1 MGGNKMDLLIK
12 NLEFSVKGRDIL
24 KDISL
29 SVEKGEFVGII
40 GPNGSGKS
48 TLLKNVYRVLHPT
61 AGKIL
66 LFDRDITKLKLAQT
80 AREMATV
87 SQFHRI
93 NFDFSVE
100 DMVMMGRIPYQK
112 GLGKISAEDRKIV
125 DDSLARVGLQKLR
138 NHKFLQLSGGEQQ
151 RVVLARALAQEPKFL
166 LLDEPTNHLDIHY
179 QLQLMELVSDLK
191 IGVLAVLHDLNLAA
205 QYCNRIYVLKDG
217 RLIANGEPKD
227 LFTADLVR
235 SVYRVNC
242 NIIHDERKRPI
253 VIYERGII
261 S

>member
-1 MGGNKMDLLIK
+1 MDLLVK
-12 NLEFSVKGRDIL
+12 NLSFSVKGREII

-29 SVEKGEFVGII
+29 SVAKGEFVGII

-48 TLLKNVYRVLHPT
+48 TLLKNIYRVLNPT

-66 LFDRDITKLKLAQT
+66 LFDRDIAKLTLAQT

-93 NFDFSVE
+93 NFDFSVR
-100 DMVMMGRIPYQK
+100 DMVMMGRIPYQN
-112 GLGKISAEDRKIV
+112 GMGKIATADKQIV
-125 DDSLARVGLQKLR
+125 DKAIQRVGLEKLI

-151 RVVLARALAQEPKFL
+151 RVILARALAQEPKFL

-179 QLQLMELVSDLK
+179 QLQLMEIVSSLK

-205 QYCNRIYVLKDG
+205 QYCNRIYVLQNGK
-217 RLIANGEPKD
+217 LIAEGKPRE
-227 LFTADLVR
+227 LFTTKLIRD
-235 SVYRVNC
+235 VYRVNC
-242 NIIHDERKRPI
+242 NIIHDEQNRPI
-253 VIYERGII
+253 VIYQRGTIL
-261 S
+261 